1 MPKYKVKVNGCQL
14 CIKVKFSTK
23 EKLNEQEAS
32 FMSRKIVRGIMKA
45 KQINSF
51 LFKGME
57 YTGPI
62 GISLE
67 QRLKDNIHAHDLFFI
82 LEQVVDTV
90 QQLGKNAMN
99 TDKVV
104 WDISHCYMNPVTK
117 EMQFIYLPLEKV
129 QHSSDMRE
137 FIETI
142 VYSANPQDEDSENAI
157 ADFVYFLK
165 GMKHF
170 ELDRIE
176 EYIKKYDKKIVN
188 MIKKHATGTSG
199 FITDKPRD
207 YIKHYHQTPGEYEDD
222 DPATDRMDEDED
234 DEQTGRM
241 DEETTQMDSE
251 YAGTEMMYEVQYPV
265 LYRMKTDEEIQ
276 VNKPA
281 FRLGKERSYVDYF
294 IGDNNFVSRS
304 HANILTEDG
313 TYYITDLDSANG
325 TFLNEKKILAGQKA
339 ELHDGDLIRLANET
353 FRFQI

>member
-14 CIKVKFSTK
+14 CIRVKFSTK

-51 LFKGME
+51 WFKGLE
-57 YTGPI
+57 YTGPV

-67 QRLKDNIHAHDLFFI
+67 QRLKDTIHAHDLFLI

-99 TDKVV
+99 IDKVV
-104 WDISHCYMNPVTK
+104 WNISHCYINPVTK
-117 EMQFIYLPLEKV
+117 EMQFMYLPLENV
-129 QHSSDMRE
+129 QQEANMQE

-165 GMKHF
+165 GMRHF
-170 ELDRIE
+170 ELNRIE
-176 EYIKKYDKKIVN
+176 DYIKKYDKKIVN

-199 FITDKPRD
+199 FITDKPKD
-207 YIKHYHQTPGEYEDD
+207 YYMHYNSSPENQEED
-222 DPATDRMDEDED
+222 DPATDRMDEEEDE
-234 DEQTGRM
+234 EQTGRM
-241 DEETTQMDSE
+241 DEDTMQMDGE
-251 YAGTEMMYEVQYPV
+251 YAGTEPMYEVQYPV
-265 LYRMKTDEEIQ
+265 LYRIKTDEEILI
-276 VNKPA
+276 NKPA

-294 IGDNNFVSRS
+294 IGDNQYISRS
-304 HANILTEDG
+304 HADILTEG
-313 TYYITDLDSANG
+313 ESYYIIDRQSYNG
-325 TFLNEKKILAGQKA
+325 TFLNEKRLLAGQKA
-339 ELHDGDLIRLANET
+339 ELHDGDLIRLADET